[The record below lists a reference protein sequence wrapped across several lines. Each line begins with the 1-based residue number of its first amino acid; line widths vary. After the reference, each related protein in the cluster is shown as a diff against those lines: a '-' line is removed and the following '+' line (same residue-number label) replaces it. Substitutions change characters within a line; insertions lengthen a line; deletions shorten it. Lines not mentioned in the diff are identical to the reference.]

1 MAFRVLAS
9 DNFPAHRT
17 IADFRPR
24 HLPEF
29 QALFVQLVQVARE
42 VGLVKLGTVAVDGSK
57 VKASASKHRA
67 MSYGR
72 MKQEEKR
79 VRQEIQ
85 YLAEPPFA
93 WIKSLLGFDRF
104 SVRGRTKVANEWTL
118 ACFAA
123 NLRRL
128 HGKLEWV

>member
-1 MAFRVLAS
+1 MSRIRVAFRVPAS

-17 IADFRPR
+17 IADFRQR

-29 QALFVQLVQVARE
+29 QALFVQLV
-42 VGLVKLGTVAVDGSK
+42 
-57 VKASASKHRA
+57 
-67 MSYGR
+67 
-72 MKQEEKR
+72 
-79 VRQEIQ
+79 
-85 YLAEPPFA
+85 
-93 WIKSLLGFDRF
+93 
-104 SVRGRTKVANEWTL
+104 L